1 MTDNQQKIYFI
12 EVLRGVAPLLVVGY
26 HLPGPLIYSYDFW
39 PGMGLDLFRNGNIG
53 VDIFFMISGFIICY
67 ATQKSE
73 ARPLLSFV
81 LRRFFRIYPLFLFCI
96 IFMWFAYASWKPS
109 IELIRSIFLLHGDYS
124 LPAPFFGYNMLY
136 PAWTISYEI
145 IFYALFLLGMAFS
158 HKFRALISSV
168 IILTLMLSIQLIFKG
183 SSSISGHFSA
193 YSENMSW
200 MAPILTILGSPM
212 LLEFIF
218 GMFLYKVFTKF
229 GHVKNNTFKYSII
242 ILSVLGIYSL
252 IHIDT
257 KLHGFTDKGLMAAFI
272 FTSMMLAEMSG
283 AKMSF
288 RITKFFSDISY
299 SLYLTHAIV
308 LTLVLIYLKKNG
320 INEYPKGI
328 FSFTCLMSLC
338 IGVSYITHIA
348 IERPFISVGKRLVSY
363 VKYKECPSVGS

>member
-1 MTDNQQKIYFI
+1 MTDNQKKIYFI

-26 HLPGPLIYSYDFW
+26 HLVGPLLGAYNFW

-53 VDIFFMISGFIICY
+53 VDIFFIISGFIICY

-73 ARPLLSFV
+73 VNPLLSFV
-81 LRRFFRIYPLFLFCI
+81 LRRFFRIYPLLIFCI
-96 IFMWFAYASWKPS
+96 LFMWFAYASWKPTS
-109 IELIRSIFLLHGDYS
+109 DLIRSLLLLHGDYS

-145 IFYALFLLGMAFS
+145 VFYMLFLLGMAFS

-183 SSSISGHFSA
+183 SASISGHFSA

-229 GHVKNNTFKYSII
+229 GHVKNNTFKYSMI

-283 AKMSF
+283 VRMSF
-288 RITKFFSDISY
+288 RVTKFFSDISY
-299 SLYLTHAIV
+299 SLYLTHVIA
-308 LTLVLIYLKKNG
+308 LALVLMALKHIG
-320 INEYPKGI
+320 INDYPKGI
-328 FSFTCLMSLC
+328 VPFVCLMSLC
-338 IGVSYITHIA
+338 IAVAYITHIA
-348 IERPFISVGKRLVSY
+348 IERPFISIGKRIVSF
-363 VKYKECPSVGS
+363 VKYKESPSMGS

>member
-1 MTDNQQKIYFI
+1 MTDNQKKIYFI

-26 HLPGPLIYSYDFW
+26 HLVGPLLGAYNFW

-53 VDIFFMISGFIICY
+53 VDIFFIISGFIICY

-145 IFYALFLLGMAFS
+145 IFYALFLLGMAVS
-158 HKFRALISSV
+158 HTKRALITSV
-168 IILTLMLSIQLIFKG
+168 IMLTLMFSIQLLFKH
-183 SSSISGHFSA
+183 SISISGHFSA
-193 YSENMSW
+193 YSDNMSW
-200 MAPILTILGSPM
+200 MAPILTLIGSPM

-218 GMFLYKVFTKF
+218 GMILYKVFTKF
-229 GHVKNNTFKYSII
+229 GPIKNNAIKYSMMT
-242 ILSVLGIYSL
+242 LSIVGVYFI

-257 KLHGFTDKGLMAAFI
+257 KSHGFTDKGIIAAFI
-272 FTSMMLAEMSG
+272 FSSMMFAEMSG

-308 LTLVLIYLKKNG
+308 LTLVLIYLKNNG